1 MSQFSVAVIGSGI
14 SGLTAAYALH
24 TSGRA
29 AVTLFESQSRLGGHT
44 HTHDVQDPGGQH
56 YAVDSGFIV
65 HNDRTY
71 PRLRALFAE
80 LGVSARPTEMS
91 MSIKCEGCGLQYA
104 GGRGLKGVL
113 ARPSQLLGWR
123 FVRMLTSV
131 RRFHRRAKVFVT
143 NSTPDDVTTFG
154 EWLDSEGFSNYFIRH
169 YAVPLV
175 SCVWS
180 SGDSV
185 ALQYPARYLFTFLG
199 HHGMLSLT
207 DSPQWFTVVGGSST
221 YVRAIAERLPDV
233 RRGDAVTSVT
243 RPASGGVE
251 VRTDSGEVSQFD
263 RVVVATHADQALD
276 LLGDPTGDEREVLG
290 AFDYSVNE
298 TVLHT
303 DASILPTARQARAS
317 WNYAMSDCRE
327 QAASARVSYWMNRL
341 QGHTS
346 ATDYLVSLNA
356 ADLIDPASRLATMAY
371 THPAYTPVSVAAQ
384 SRLTSLFSDTTAYA
398 GAHFGWGFHEDGCR
412 SGHDAADWTLARG

>member
-1 MSQFSVAVIGSGI
+1 M
-14 SGLTAAYALH
+14 H

-29 AVTLFESQSRLGGHT
+29 RVTLFEGESRLGGHT
-44 HTHDVQDPGGQH
+44 HTHNVQDPGGER

-71 PRLRALFAE
+71 PRLRALFAD

-91 MSIKCEGCGLQYA
+91 MSIRCDGCGLQYA

-113 ARPSQLLGWR
+113 ARPSQLLRWR
-123 FVRMLTSV
+123 FVAMLASV
-131 RRFHRRAKVFVT
+131 RRFHRQAKTFLAE
-143 NSTPDDVTTFG
+143 SDPDDVTTWG
-154 EWLDSEGFSNYFIRH
+154 EWLASEGFNDYFIRH

-185 ALQYPARYLFTFLG
+185 ALQYPARYLLTFLG

-221 YVRAIAERLPDV
+221 YVTAIADRLPDI
-233 RRGDAVTSVT
+233 RRGDAVVSLA
-243 RPASGGVE
+243 RPASGGVD
-251 VRTDSGEVSQFD
+251 VRTTTGASTHFD
-263 RVVVATHADQALD
+263 AVVIATHADQALA
-276 LLGDPTGDEREVLG
+276 LLADPTAAEKEVLG
-290 AFDYSVNE
+290 AFEYSMNE

-303 DASILPTARQARAS
+303 DASILPTAPGARAS
-317 WNYAMSDCRE
+317 WNYAMKDCTE
-327 QAASARVSYWMNRL
+327 QAASARVTYWMNRL

-346 ATDYLVSLNA
+346 STDYLVSLNV
-356 ADLIDPASRLATMAY
+356 ADDVEPSARLATMAY

-384 SRLTSLFSDTTAYA
+384 SRLTSLFNDTTAYA

-412 SGHDAADWTLARG
+412 SGHDAADWILARG

>member
-1 MSQFSVAVIGSGI
+1 MGQHRVAVIGSGI

-24 TSGRA
+24 TSGHV
-29 AVTLFESQSRLGGHT
+29 AVTLFEGESRLGGHT
-44 HTHDVQDPGGQH
+44 HTHHVLDPDGQR

-80 LGVSARPTEMS
+80 LGVTARPTEMS
-91 MSIKCEGCGLQYA
+91 MSIRCDGCGVQYA

-113 ARPSQLLGWR
+113 ARPSQLLDLR
-123 FVRMLTSV
+123 FVRMLASV
-131 RRFHRRAKVFVT
+131 RRFHQRAKAFLAA
-143 NSTPDDVTTFG
+143 SEPSDVTTFG
-154 EWLDSEGFSNYFIRH
+154 QWLQQEGFNDYFIRH

-180 SGDSV
+180 SGDSI

-199 HHGMLSLT
+199 HHGMLALT
-207 DSPQWFTVVGGSST
+207 DSPQWFTVIGGSCA
-221 YVRAIAERLPDV
+221 YVTAIAERLPDV
-233 RRGDAVTSVT
+233 RRGDPVVSVT
-243 RPASGGVE
+243 RTGTGPVQ
-251 VRTDSGEVSQFD
+251 VRTATGATGHFD
-263 RVVVATHADQALD
+263 RVVIATHADQALG
-276 LLGDPTGDEREVLG
+276 LLADPTPDEQRILG
-290 AFDYSVNE
+290 TFDYSVNE

-317 WNYAMSDCRE
+317 WNYAMSDCTE
-327 QAASARVSYWMNRL
+327 QASSARVTYWMNRL

-346 ATDYLVSLNA
+346 SKDYLVSLNA
-356 ADLIDPASRLATMAY
+356 ADQVDPAARLATMAY
-371 THPAYTPVSVAAQ
+371 THPAYTPESVAAQ
-384 SRLTSLFSDTTAYA
+384 GELSSLFSDTTAYA

-412 SGHDAADWTLARG
+412 SGHAAADWILAR